1 MFLAIDIGNTTSSFG
16 FFSGRKYLD
25 GFKLPSQ
32 QAKHE
37 DDLGKLLLSHLQ
49 HHLPGKEVI
58 RKIGICSVV
67 PEITHKFMS
76 IAEKYHKVIPEQL
89 RADKEYGF
97 RIGYDEPGQLGTD
110 RLANIIAAR
119 ELYGFPLIV
128 IDMGT
133 ATKIELLNSTGDYA
147 GGMIAPG
154 IAISADA
161 LFEKAARLFPVTFSK
176 PKGLIGNNTIDC
188 LKSGIYYGTVGQ
200 LKWVIESIK
209 SQYGIQDITVIGTGG
224 LVSVLE
230 SEAGLFTKIDP
241 ELTLRGLQI
250 ALDQ

>member
-37 DDLGKLLLSHLQ
+37 DDLGKVLLSHLQ

-58 RKIGICSVV
+58 RRIGICSVV
-67 PEITHKFMS
+67 PEITHKFTS

-89 RADKEYGF
+89 RADKDYGF
-97 RIGYDEPGQLGTD
+97 KIGYDEPGQLGTD
-110 RLANIIAAR
+110 RLANVIAVR
-119 ELYGFPLIV
+119 ELYGFPSIV

-133 ATKIELLNSTGDYA
+133 ATKIELLDSTGDYV

-154 IAISADA
+154 VAISAEA
-161 LFEKAARLFPVTFSK
+161 LFEKASRLFPVTYTK
-176 PKGLIGNNTIDC
+176 PKSLIGKNTTDC
-188 LKSGIYYGTVGQ
+188 LKSGIYYGALGQ
-200 LKWVIESIK
+200 LKWVIDSIK
-209 SQYGIQDITVIGTGG
+209 SQYGFQDIKVIGTGG
-224 LVSVLE
+224 LAGILE
-230 SEAGLFTKIDP
+230 SEAGLFTTIDL